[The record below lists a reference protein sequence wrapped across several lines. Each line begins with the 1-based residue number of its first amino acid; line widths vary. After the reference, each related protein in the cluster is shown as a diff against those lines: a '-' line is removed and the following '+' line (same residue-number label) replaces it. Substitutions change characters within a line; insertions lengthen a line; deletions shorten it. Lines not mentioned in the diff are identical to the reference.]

1 MENNKTFE
9 VGTREQEQRE
19 KEITTTAQEQEE
31 ENKYLIKFRKPK

>member
-19 KEITTTAQEQEE
+19 KEITTTAQE
-31 ENKYLIKFRKPK
+31 IGRAHV